1 MKRLLILCVA
11 TLSLLQSAYAQQLNK
26 FEYAVGP
33 VFGVGFAPDQAYFI
47 GAGVLGGYRFN
58 KFFSSGVGVDFMHY
72 VGRQGQYYTDTNMP
86 LLATRYNAIRPFVYC
101 RYDILPDEDWCPYVG
116 GRLGYAF
123 VLDTVPPV
131 CFAKV
136 GFQMVTIR
144 GHCHQLESTFPN
156 LGQLG
161 PTWPSWLQLE
171 IKYRGL
177 RIFSMSKFSVI
188 IGGNTVSNNVF
199 VTIAPQRYYE

>member
-33 VFGVGFAPDQAYFI
+33 VFGVGFAPDQANFI

-72 VGRQGQYYTDTNMP
+72 VGRPGQYYTDTNMP

-123 VLDTVPPV
+123 VLDP
-131 CFAKV
+131 
-136 GFQMVTIR
+136 GFQHKA
-144 GHCHQLESTFPN
+144 GLFSALD
-156 LGQLG
+156 LGVLHRTGNGGRWQSYG
-161 PTWPSWLQLE
+161 ISIETQYLQ
-171 IKYRGL
+171 YVL
-177 RIFSMSKFSVI
+177 RRWAS
-188 IGGNTVSNNVF
+188 
-199 VTIAPQRYYE
+199 RW